1 VADAPRVSC
10 CNSLLQQS
18 VAAVCCNCC
27 TSHIAGQ
34 QNTRI
39 LLQREKVREGER
51 GGGRGAGGCAAGQ
64 ENTRI
69 QMHVSHTLV
78 TGSGVVPLR
87 LCNRAAAEL
96 QQGCNRDTTLRTPT
110 AASCIWC
117 RRSGVV
123 TLEIFF
129 LCSGQAVA
137 LFRGRDLA
145 LDCGHGRPL
154 RAGALS
160 SLLTTQEHLQ
170 ERVGAVA

>member
-1 VADAPRVSC
+1 MADAPRVSC

-18 VAAVCCNCC
+18 VAAVCC
-27 TSHIAGQ
+27 SS
-34 QNTRI
+34 
-39 LLQREKVREGER
+39 LLQLLH
-51 GGGRGAGGCAAGQ
+51 Q
-64 ENTRI
+64 SYRI
-69 QMHVSHTLV
+69 SHTLV

-145 LDCGHGRPL
+145 LGCGHGLPP

-160 SLLTTQEHLQ
+160 SLLMTQEHLQ